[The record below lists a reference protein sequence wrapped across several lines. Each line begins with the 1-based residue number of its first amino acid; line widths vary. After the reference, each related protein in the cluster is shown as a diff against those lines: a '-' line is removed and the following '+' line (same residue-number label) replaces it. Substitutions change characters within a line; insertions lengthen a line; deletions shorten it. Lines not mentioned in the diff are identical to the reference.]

1 MIYQKNKGK
10 EESLAIF
17 DRKNKLKKNAGIS
30 KLLSDA
36 IKKYQYDV
44 VGWTEFCIDNKNLK
58 QKALPKYREKP
69 LENLRLQERNLS
81 SISNPPLKTVFET
94 KDTYITHLYKEYVKD
109 QAFYEAILKNPGK
122 YKAGIDD
129 KLLNEEIDKSA
140 KKYLKN
146 IKKRKTDEEEI
157 INSLKPEDWLEI
169 SKSKYPKV
177 QLGLMLGVSKEAIT
191 NNFGLYFINQLKAEF
206 LGSRT
211 AYLSSSG
218 PALWYEIEKIEK
230 ELEYFEKEVVT
241 PMIKK
246 INRDKN
252 KK

>member
-1 MIYQKNKGK
+1 MVYQKNKGK

-30 KLLSDA
+30 KLLTDA
-36 IKKYQYDV
+36 INKYQYDV

-81 SISNPPLKTVFET
+81 SISTPSIKTVFAT
-94 KDTYITHLYKEYVKD
+94 KDTYIAHLDKEYDKD

-122 YKAGIDD
+122 HRAGIYD
-129 KLLNEEIDKSA
+129 KLLNEEIDRSA

-146 IKKRKTDEEEI
+146 IKKRKIDEEAI
-157 INSLKPEDWLEI
+157 INSLKPEDWFEI

-177 QLGLMLGVSKEAIT
+177 QLGLMLGVSKEAIV
-191 NNFGLYFINQLKAEF
+191 NNFGLYFINQLKAKF
-206 LGSRT
+206 MGSRT
-211 AYLSSSG
+211 AYLTSSG
-218 PALWYEIEKIEK
+218 PSSWHEIDRIEK
-230 ELEYFEKEVVT
+230 ELAYFNKEVIA
-241 PMIKK
+241 PLI
-246 INRDKN
+246 KN